1 MDQNEKR
8 FFEILDELNIREY
21 EVHEHVALFSAKQEE
36 AQDCMFPGL
45 NVKNLLMKD
54 KKTGRYYMIILDDMR
69 RMEAK
74 HFKEVTGW
82 TKTRFANEE
91 EMWDLLKLKPG
102 SVTPYA
108 LFNIGERVQMFV
120 EPGTK
125 VYEGMI
131 VGMNSR
137 DDDMVVNPCKAKK
150 VSNMR
155 AAGSDEAIKLSPAR
169 TFTLEEALEFINDD
183 ELVEVVPDD
192 IRLRKKILNE
202 LERKRSGRV
211 YDPVT
216 KTVKYNNN

>member
-108 LFNIGERVQMFV
+108 LFNDVDKQITVVLGNE
-120 EPGTK
+120 
-125 VYEGMI
+125 I
-131 VGMNSR
+131 VTAWEDTNI
-137 DDDMVVNPCKAKK
+137 NFHPCRNTATISIRKK
-150 VSNMR
+150 DVMR
-155 AAGSDEAIKLSPAR
+155 ILEYMGNKII
-169 TFTLEEALEFINDD
+169 LEEET
-183 ELVEVVPDD
+183 EE
-192 IRLRKKILNE
+192 
-202 LERKRSGRV
+202 
-211 YDPVT
+211 
-216 KTVKYNNN
+216 